1 MFGGFKTLA
10 SGDERGMSDASDRKQ
25 VRVVHRDALDGNTPQ
40 TPGLVRDVAFDAR
53 NPDAA
58 HLSAFRSTVKPGAAT
73 GAHHHGDQE
82 TVLYVIS
89 GTARFRWGDRLEHAA
104 EAGPGDFVFVPAH
117 VVHQEINASAERET
131 VWAVVRSGV
140 DPVVVNLPELD
151 RYAEPAAIE
160 YTAAG

>member
-1 MFGGFKTLA
+1 
-10 SGDERGMSDASDRKQ
+10 MSDVSTAKR
-25 VRVVHRDALDGNTPQ
+25 VRVVHRDVLGGNTPQ
-40 TPGLVRDVAFDAR
+40 TRGLIRDVAFDGR
-53 NPDAA
+53 NPDAQY
-58 HLSAFRSTVKPGAAT
+58 LSAFRSTVEPGAAT

-82 TVLYVIS
+82 TVLYIVS

-117 VVHQEINASAERET
+117 VIHQEINASSEDET

-151 RYAEPAAIE
+151 QYIEHPAIAH
-160 YTAAG
+160 AAAD